1 MIELRPYQ
9 HTAVAHLIGCLKA
22 HNVAIDASETGV
34 GKTYTALAV
43 TRTLGQ
49 PTLVVCP
56 KAVIPTW
63 ERLSI
68 KMGVPLLGVIN
79 IEKLKTGN
87 TPFLKKGTRKKEYI
101 WLLKPGNL
109 LIVDEAH
116 RCGGPKSENCNVL
129 AFAKSAQLQ
138 VLALSATIA
147 HNPMNLRAL
156 GYLCGLHQFRNF
168 WSWSLANGCF
178 KNPWGGISWPSGAT
192 KRELNLKPLHT
203 KLFPEFGLR
212 LRIADLGT
220 DFPENEV
227 IAEAFD
233 MDRTEEIQT
242 IYDQLAEELQ
252 HPENEELPLT
262 KILRA
267 RQQIELLKVPILRE
281 MADDLLEEGKSVV
294 IFVSFRETVNCL
306 ASHFLSAAP
315 KAGVSMILGGDK
327 DRQEDIDNFQNN
339 TNRLCICTI
348 SAGGL
353 GIGLHDTIGDHP
365 RVSLISPPYSV
376 VELIQALGRIHRNGG
391 KSPCVQK
398 IIFAAGTVEEEA
410 CNIVRRK
417 LLDLSML
424 QDGDLEIGLQLKEKK

>member
-9 HTAVAHLIGCLKA
+9 HTAVAHLVSCLKA

-43 TRTLGQ
+43 THALGQ

-56 KAVIPTW
+56 KAVIPAW
-63 ERLSI
+63 ERLSEE
-68 KMGVPLLGVIN
+68 MGVPLLGVIN

-87 TPFLKKGTRKKEYI
+87 TPFLRKGLRKKEYI
-101 WLLKPGNL
+101 WQLKPGNL

-178 KNPWGGISWPSGAT
+178 KNPWGGISWPSGAA

-203 KLFPEFGLR
+203 KLFPEFGMR

-227 IAEAFD
+227 IAEAFA
-233 MDRTEEIQT
+233 MDRTEEIQA

-252 HPENEELPLT
+252 HPEKEELPLT

-267 RQQIELLKVPILRE
+267 RQQIELLKVPILRDMTE
-281 MADDLLEEGKSVV
+281 DLLEEDKSVV
-294 IFVSFRETVNCL
+294 IFVSFRETVDHLMGSKFN
-306 ASHFLSAAP
+306 
-315 KAGVSMILGGDK
+315 AGVSTIIGYQA
-327 DRQEDIDNFQNN
+327 DRQGQIDDFQ
-339 TNRLCICTI
+339 TNRSRVCICTI
-348 SAGGL
+348 GAGGL

-365 RVSLISPPYSV
+365 RVSLISPPYSA

-398 IIFAAGTVEEEA
+398 IIFAAGTVEEDA

-417 LLDLSML
+417 LKDMATL
-424 QDGDLEIGLQLKEKK
+424 QDGDLEMGLQLKEKE